1 LQSVHPDIV
10 LLHAQWVGINPA
22 LLHKTIDR
30 LVALR
35 IPRIV
40 ILGPV
45 PEWKRTLPH
54 SLINYCRF
62 HHVIPERLASGVS
75 GPAGDL
81 RIQALSREAGV
92 EYISAW
98 HLLCN
103 AEGCLTRT
111 GPTAG
116 DVVATDIVH
125 LSEAGSRFL
134 AAAVMQRLLS
144 QTAD

>member
-1 LQSVHPDIV
+1 LQSAHPDIV
-10 LLHAQWVGINPA
+10 LLHAQWVGINPI
-22 LLHKTIDR
+22 LLRKTSEQ

-54 SLINYCRF
+54 SLINYYRV

-81 RIQALSREAGV
+81 GVEALSRGAGV

-103 AEGCLTRT
+103 AEGCLTRI

-125 LSEAGSRFL
+125 LSEAGSGFL
-134 AAAVMQRLLS
+134 AAAVMRQLRKPN
-144 QTAD
+144 AE

>member
-1 LQSVHPDIV
+1 
-10 LLHAQWVGINPA
+10 
-22 LLHKTIDR
+22 
-30 LVALR
+30 
-35 IPRIV
+35 
-40 ILGPV
+40 
-45 PEWKRTLPH
+45 LPH
-54 SLINYCRF
+54 SLINYYRF
-62 HHVIPERLASGVS
+62 HHVIPERLASGAS

-98 HLLCN
+98 HLLCS

-125 LSEAGSRFL
+125 LSEAGSGFL
-134 AAAVMQRLLS
+134 AAAVMQELRKPN
-144 QTAD
+144 AE